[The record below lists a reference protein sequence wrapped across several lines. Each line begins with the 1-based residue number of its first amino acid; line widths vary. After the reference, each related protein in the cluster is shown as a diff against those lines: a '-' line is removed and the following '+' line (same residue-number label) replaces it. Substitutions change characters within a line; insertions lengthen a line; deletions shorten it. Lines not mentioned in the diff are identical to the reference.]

1 MKVNSVLFWLLSVFF
16 AILSIVYALWSMSD
30 PIAAQFTGPGGF
42 ENVTG
47 QPEWVGTIGLAL
59 SSILSVF
66 LGFYLQRTMRDQGG
80 VLPEDRM
87 DADIDDGDAEQG
99 HFSPWSWWPPVLALA
114 LALVFL
120 GLAVGVWIAFIG
132 APIVLIALVG
142 WNYEYYRGNFAR

>member
-1 MKVNSVLFWLLSVFF
+1 MRVNTNLFWILTAFF
-16 AILSIVYALWSMSD
+16 VVAAIAYTLWSLGD
-30 PIAAQFTGPGGF
+30 NGWTH
-42 ENVTG
+42 
-47 QPEWVGTIGLAL
+47 PEWVGTVGISL
-59 SSILSVF
+59 SAILSAF
-66 LGFYLQRTMRDQGG
+66 LAFYLGRTFAAQGG
-80 VLPEDRM
+80 ELPEDRM